1 MSINLNDNALTD
13 LATTKSFLKVTT
25 TTDDDI
31 ISILINACSTAI
43 ENYCRRSFYQQ
54 VYTNDMYDG
63 NGTKWLNLKNYP
75 VQSVSQVQVNGVTID
90 PANYVIKN
98 ETGVLCR
105 IGPYPNT
112 FTGLSI
118 SRFSS
123 LWNQGDY
130 NIAVSYTAGF
140 ATIPDDLAHACRVY
154 VKSIY
159 NSDVANFSTTF
170 SDGFVFK
177 ADAMPTQVR
186 LMLAPYADT
195 SGGIR

>member
-1 MSINLNDNALTD
+1 MTVTLNANALTD

-31 ISILINACSTAI
+31 ISTLINACSTAI

-54 VYTNDMYDG
+54 TYTNEYYDG
-63 NGTKWLNLKNYP
+63 TGTRWLNLKNYP
-75 VQSVSQVQVNGVTID
+75 VQSVSQVTQNTIVVD
-90 PANYVIKN
+90 PSSYVVKN
-98 ETGVLCR
+98 DSGVLVR

-112 FTGLSI
+112 FSGMSI
-118 SRFSS
+118 TRFQTI
-123 LWNQGDY
+123 WVPGDY
-130 NIAVSYTAGF
+130 SIQVSYTAGY